1 MDPQWTGPCRSV
13 TVDGAAQTGCP
24 RLWPAPSA
32 RPALGRARDP
42 AWAQLGPPLR
52 LRAPCGSN
60 CQWAGADTVTS
71 GGLQVATRVPVG
83 GGPRGWRVCAGGGR
97 ADGKGRDA
105 AHGCQ
110 RCRQRLR
117 LHVEINPNRVDSAL
131 SLSQC
136 CLVSCRVPAGTRR
149 IGPGRL
155 PCATTLGRT
164 LRDRPSRPAY
174 RK

>member
-1 MDPQWTGPCRSV
+1 MPPSTRPLKLSGESDNMPFAPLSGESDNLPFAPLRPQAMQPLPRPCKQRKMASF
-13 TVDGAAQTGCP
+13 TQP
-24 RLWPAPSA
+24 RLARCGRMLQPAA
-32 RPALGRARDP
+32 DRGRA
-42 AWAQLGPPLR
+42 AA
-52 LRAPCGSN
+52 AV
-60 CQWAGADTVTS
+60 AAD
-71 GGLQVATRVPVG
+71 
-83 GGPRGWRVCAGGGR
+83 GGR
-97 ADGKGRDA
+97 SDGKGCDA

-149 IGPGRL
+149 VGPGRL

-174 RK
+174 RKL